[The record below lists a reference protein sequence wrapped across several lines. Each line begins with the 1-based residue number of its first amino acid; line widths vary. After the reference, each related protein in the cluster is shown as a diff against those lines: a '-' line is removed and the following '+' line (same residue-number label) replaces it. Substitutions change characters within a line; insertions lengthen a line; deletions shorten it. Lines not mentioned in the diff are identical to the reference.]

1 MTGEE
6 RDVIIQ
12 PGTVKAYSLRKKK
25 MFLHLI
31 QSSDSIMKGLPILP

>member
-12 PGTVKAYSLRKKK
+12 PGTVKAYSLRKK